1 MRLNDVVNENESK
14 RKIVVNRRLNPVLW
28 EDESLKED
36 VRNALLRIADHFEN
50 FIGVDLPVV
59 DYTITGSNANYTW
72 NKYSDL
78 DLHLIVRGD
87 VTDEQRELYTAKKA
101 LWSEQHSITVK
112 GIPVECYVQGM
123 NEPHVSTGV
132 FSVARNKWIDKP
144 QKKKPDVDDA
154 AVAKKRESM
163 LHDIT
168 VGMLNPDLEKLK
180 AIKDRITTMR
190 RAGLEKAGE
199 WSTENL
205 VFKDLRNLGIIDQLT
220 QKIREMESDELSL
233 ERFDNG
239 PITQELN

>member
-1 MRLNDVVNENESK
+1 MRLNDVVNEKESK

-28 EDESLKED
+28 EDEKTIKED
-36 VRNALLRIADHFEN
+36 VRNALLRIADHFEK

-78 DLHLIVRGD
+78 DLHLIVRGE

-123 NEPHVSTGV
+123 EEPHHSTGV
-132 FSVARNKWIDKP
+132 FSVARNKWIDEPKKVKP
-144 QKKKPDVDDA
+144 NVDDA
-154 AVAKKRESM
+154 AVVKKRESI
-163 LHDIT
+163 LHDASIAL
-168 VGMLNPDLEKLK
+168 LNPQVEKLR
-180 AIKDRITTMR
+180 AIKEKITNMR

-205 VFKDLRNLGIIDQLT
+205 VFKDLRNLGIIDQIT
-220 QKIREMESDELSL
+220 NKIRELENQELSL
-233 ERFDNG
+233 EQ
-239 PITQELN
+239 TKVL